1 MVRLFV
7 GLEIPESIRDALS
20 HVRGG
25 VEGAH
30 WQRDDQLHLTLAF
43 IGDVPKKTFREI
55 EGELS
60 RISFTPFDLALKS
73 VGLFGK
79 PKQPKCLWAGV
90 EDKAPLMHLHEKVLN
105 ALDRVDVDVE
115 RRKYKPHVT
124 LARFRRG
131 AQARVGDW
139 LLQGE
144 MLHTPVETVQHFTLF
159 SSQRTHEGSYYT
171 VESRFG
177 RALESEPDVEDSYST
192 FDMARE
198 FGWTLEPA
206 Y

>member
-7 GLEIPESIRDALS
+7 GLEIPETIRDALS
-20 HVRGG
+20 EVRGG

-43 IGDVPKKTFREI
+43 IGDVPKKALHEI

-60 RISFTPFDLALKS
+60 RVSVNPFDFALRG

-79 PKQPKCLWAGV
+79 PKQPKCLWVGV
-90 EDKAPLMHLHEKVLN
+90 EDKAPLVHLHEKIVN
-105 ALDRVDVDVE
+105 ALARVDVDVE

-131 AQARVGDW
+131 AQARIGDW
-139 LLQGE
+139 LLHGE
-144 MLHTPVETVQHFTLF
+144 NLYTPAETVQHFTLF
-159 SSQRTHEGSYYT
+159 SSQRTNEGSYYT

-177 RALESEPDVEDSYST
+177 RALETEPEAGDAEQAYH
-192 FDMARE
+192 MGRE
-198 FGWTLEPA
+198 FGWVLEPA
-206 Y
+206 F

>member
-7 GLEIPESIRDALS
+7 GLEIPDNIREALS
-20 HVRGG
+20 DVRGG

-43 IGDVPKKTFREI
+43 IGDVPKKVMHEI

-60 RISFTPFDLALKS
+60 RIHVAPFEFALRG

-79 PKQPKCLWAGV
+79 PKQPKTLWAGV
-90 EDKAPLMHLHEKVLN
+90 EDRKPLGHLHEKIVN
-105 ALDRVDVDVE
+105 ALDRVDVEVE

-139 LLQGE
+139 LLNSE
-144 MLHTPVETVQHFTLF
+144 MLHTPAETVQHFTLF
-159 SSQRTHEGSYYT
+159 SSQLTHEGSYYT

-177 RALESEPDVEDSYST
+177 RALEAEPEREDESFMSS
-192 FDMARE
+192 R
-198 FGWTLEPA
+198 FGFLMEPA
-206 Y
+206 FI

>member
-7 GLEIPESIRDALS
+7 GLELPESMRDALWD
-20 HVRGG
+20 VRAG

-43 IGDVPKKTFREI
+43 IGDVPHKVMREI

-60 RISFTPFDLALKS
+60 RVSFTPFALQLKG

-79 PKQPKCLWAGV
+79 PGQPKLLWAGV
-90 EDKAPLMHLHEKVLN
+90 ENPEPLRHLHEKIVH
-105 ALDRVDVDVE
+105 ALGRIDVEVE

-131 AQARVGDW
+131 AYARIGDW
-139 LLQGE
+139 LTENETLT
-144 MLHTPVETVQHFTLF
+144 TPPETIEHFTLF
-159 SSQRTHEGSYYT
+159 SSQLTHQGSDYT
-171 VESRFG
+171 PEARFG
-177 RALESEPDVEDSYST
+177 RALAGEPEADEYD
-192 FDMARE
+192 E
-198 FGWTLEPA
+198 FHAFTEAHAW
-206 Y
+206 